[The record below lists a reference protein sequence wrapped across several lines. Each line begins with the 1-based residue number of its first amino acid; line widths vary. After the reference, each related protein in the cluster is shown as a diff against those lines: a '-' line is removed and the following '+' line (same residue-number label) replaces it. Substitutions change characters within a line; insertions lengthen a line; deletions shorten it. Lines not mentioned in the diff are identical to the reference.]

1 MAAAK
6 PTKPREPD
14 APTIGAWLSAHVT
27 QDARALAWFDHAGAE
42 DRIARAYRQLLA
54 GYDKD
59 PAAVLKTT
67 RKVDG
72 EHHGH
77 VTVRDINYF
86 SICAHHFLPLFGQAA
101 ISYVPGDRIIGLGKL
116 PRLVQIYAQRFQIQ
130 EDLVKEI
137 AEAMMAHGGAR
148 GVLVTANGRHMC
160 MCSRGPSD
168 QTAVTDTSYSLGS
181 LRGITR
187 HADVR
192 V

>member
-1 MAAAK
+1 MSVTQPRKSAMPGIGDWLAAN
-6 PTKPREPD
+6 
-14 APTIGAWLSAHVT
+14 VT
-27 QDARALAWFDHAGAE
+27 QDPRALAWFAHPGAE

-59 PAAVLKTT
+59 PATVLKTT
-67 RKVDG
+67 RQVEG
-72 EHHGH
+72 EHNGH

-86 SICAHHFLPLFGQAA
+86 SICAHHFLPFFGQAA
-101 ISYVPGDRIIGLGKL
+101 ISYIPGDRIIGLGKL

-137 AEAMMAHGGAR
+137 AEAMMEHGGAR

-168 QTAVTDTSYSLGS
+168 QTAMTDTSYALGS
-181 LRGITR
+181 LRGLTR
-187 HADVR
+187 HEDVR
-192 V
+192 A

>member
-6 PTKPREPD
+6 PKATSAD
-14 APTIGAWLSAHVT
+14 APTIGAWLSANVT
-27 QDARALAWFDHAGAE
+27 QDPRALAWFDHVGAE

-67 RKVDG
+67 RKVEG
-72 EHHGH
+72 VHHGH

-86 SICAHHFLPLFGQAA
+86 SICAHHFLPFFGHAA
-101 ISYVPGDRIIGLGKL
+101 ISYVPGDRIVGLGKL
-116 PRLVQIYAQRFQIQ
+116 PRLVQIYSQRFQIQ

-137 AEAMMAHGGAR
+137 AEAMMTHGGAR

-181 LRGITR
+181 LQGITR
-187 HADVR
+187 HEDVR